1 MTKLTKNPPPAYPG
15 KSNSNSPGSL
25 QNAVPYENLPQGTQP
40 PVPVTTAVLPS
51 SYNDPLPDTN
61 PFSPNFNPGPV
72 SNASQQPMLFSPVSP
87 IAESEPIERSAQAPV
102 QAPKPQRPNADQRKS
117 VDLRRLDGKPYPG
130 SNPAP
135 EKEKPKIVKVAKD
148 MHDGALPPVYKRQ
161 ASDPINPSEVAS
173 ALSNT
178 HKCGNCG
185 KKHGQSNGH
194 GHSCNQCGKRKS
206 NAPESTPPAFAPVP
220 MPTAATHARTFSE
233 GQASHGS
240 SSRLSES
247 TAGLSGSPS
256 SSTGT
261 RCCTKCGRYKRPAP
275 VPNPF
280 DQLRPNGSGP
290 ATAPMP
296 MANHPA
302 MRPGLSIQPNAPGNN
317 PAYPKIDVI
326 PPSASTYKAVN
337 SPFSNYGDDS
347 PLVSKA
353 TKQEFKLFRN
363 SSLARSL
370 SRRLSKK
377 DKTPASA
384 AAAPLPSQQLA
395 RQSGEQSA
403 GTLINMIST
412 AMQGPGN
419 ERDPQYCKLTAGGE
433 PADRPQTPFSFVG
446 GKDEQDAFE
455 MVDLRDRTSVSSH
468 ASQDSMKE
476 VLGPQISVTQS
487 DSEYQTGVPDHIDVI
502 PRSRSVEAQRDQH
515 LSVNGAENRPPITR
529 FKSLRQGVSRMGSV
543 SRSTSLKR
551 LGSLKTVHHAWYVEG
566 TDGNNENIVPVF

>member
-1 MTKLTKNPPPAYPG
+1 MTKLTKSPPPAYPG
-15 KSNSNSPGSL
+15 KAIPQGSL
-25 QNAVPYENLPQGTQP
+25 QTAVPYESLPQGTQQ

-51 SYNDPLPDTN
+51 SYHDPLPDTN
-61 PFSPNFNPGPV
+61 PFSPNFRPGP
-72 SNASQQPMLFSPVSP
+72 ASTATPPPTTATFSPVSP
-87 IAESEPIERSAQAPV
+87 IAESGPIERPAEAPV
-102 QAPKPQRPNADQRKS
+102 QAPTPQRPNGDQRQS

-130 SNPAP
+130 SNSAP
-135 EKEKPKIVKVAKD
+135 EKQKPKVVKVAKD
-148 MHDGALPPVYKRQ
+148 MHDGALPPVYRRQ
-161 ASDPINPSEVAS
+161 ASDPINPTVVTDAS
-173 ALSNT
+173 SDA
-178 HKCGNCG
+178 HKCGKCG
-185 KKHGQSNGH
+185 KKPGQGDGH

-206 NAPESTPPAFAPVP
+206 NVTASTPPAAAPAP
-220 MPTAATHARTFSE
+220 MPTATAHARTISE

-240 SSRLSES
+240 SRLSES
-247 TAGLSGSPS
+247 TAGPSSSPG

-261 RCCTKCGRYKRPAP
+261 RCCTKCGRYKRPSP

-290 ATAPMP
+290 ATAPVP

-302 MRPGLSIQPNAPGNN
+302 MRLGLSIQPNAPANN

-326 PPSASTYKAVN
+326 PPSASTYRAVN
-337 SPFSNYGDDS
+337 SPFTTYGDDS
-347 PLVSKA
+347 PLVGKA

-377 DKTPASA
+377 DKTVPS

-403 GTLINMIST
+403 GILINMISS
-412 AMQGPGN
+412 AMQGPGS
-419 ERDPQYCKLTAGGE
+419 ERDAPYTKLSAGSE
-433 PADRPQTPFSFVG
+433 QADRPETPFSFVG

-455 MVDLRDRTSVSSH
+455 MVDLRDRASVS
-468 ASQDSMKE
+468 SQDSMKE
-476 VLGPQISVTQS
+476 VVKPEISVTPS
-487 DSEYQTGVPDHIDVI
+487 DSEFQSGVPDHIDVI
-502 PRSRSVEAQRDQH
+502 PRSKSEEVERNQH
-515 LSVNGAENRPPITR
+515 LSVNGADKGPPVTITR